1 MKDAEMPDAEM
12 PDAEMPDAEMP
23 DAETP
28 LVALLSL
35 WENEARVLLADL
47 HPEPHPEGVLPQA
60 VVDRRD
66 RALRNLRRTMLPRE
80 SRKQR
85 FLWPVVR
92 RRLYEDA
99 EIVDELLHRL
109 RVVER
114 ELVRLRW
121 ADERSQLFDQ
131 QLTVLIGYVNTYL
144 RCEEQ
149 LLPRLASQLPA
160 ADQARVAARLTAE
173 GGWLP
178 VQPHPDVPATPW
190 IARIATPFAAALDRL
205 RDRLSTAPG

>member
-1 MKDAEMPDAEM
+1 MK
-12 PDAEMPDAEMP
+12 

-35 WENEARVLLADL
+35 WENEARVLLAEV
-47 HPEPHPEGVLPQA
+47 HPEPHPEGVLPQE

-66 RALRNLRRTMLPRE
+66 RALRNLRWTVLPRE
-80 SRKQR
+80 CRKQR

-92 RRLYEDA
+92 RHLYEDP

-121 ADERSQLFDQ
+121 ADERSQQFDH
-131 QLTVLIGYVNTYL
+131 QLTVLIDLVSACV

-160 ADQARVAARLTAE
+160 ADQARAAAQLMAT

-190 IARIATPFAAALDRL
+190 IARIATPIAAAFDRL